1 MDPERS
7 RARSKD
13 AWGLAKTQ
21 HGVVTRRQLLA
32 LRFSED
38 AVRHRLLTG
47 RLHQIRRGVYAVG
60 RDELSREGRW
70 MAAVLACG
78 DGAFLTHLSAGALYG
93 VCPERPGRIEVGVRD
108 ANGRRHPD
116 IRVRRRPA
124 LADCEI
130 GAVRTIPV
138 TSPVQTMIDLATAQG
153 PRHLLRSVNEA
164 DKLDVIDAER
174 LRRAIEDHPGVPGVR
189 ALRCLLD
196 RDTFVLSDDE
206 LERLFLPLALASG
219 LPLPQTKVTVNGFEV
234 DFFWPDLGL
243 VVETDGWRYHR
254 TPAAQARDALRDQI
268 HTASGLTPLR
278 FSHRQ
283 VRDEPHH
290 VKAVLT
296 RTVVRLRPSARPIP
310 RG

>member
-1 MDPERS
+1 VR
-7 RARSKD
+7 
-13 AWGLAKTQ
+13 LQ
-21 HGVVTRRQLLA
+21 HGVVARRQLLA
-32 LRFSED
+32 LGYSTD
-38 AVRHRLLTG
+38 AVAHRIRTK
-47 RLHQIRRGVYAVG
+47 RLHRVRRGVYAVG
-60 RDELSREGRW
+60 REELGPEGRW

-93 VCPERPGRIEVGVRD
+93 VCAERPGRIEVGVRD
-108 ANGRRHPD
+108 DHARRIED
-116 IRVRRRPA
+116 IRNRRRPS
-124 LADCEI
+124 LPERVL
-130 GAVRTIPV
+130 GTVRGVRV

-189 ALRCLLD
+189 ALRRLLD

-268 HTASGLTPLR
+268 HTASGLTALR